1 MGNEIGRSIHIPFG
15 HSAKGDIVSNPS
27 VNSGFYIRKSAERI
41 SVVPTTSY
49 CLSCSAIN
57 EYDKRTG
64 KVRPKYELQ
73 EYDLVFDLSY
83 REEDGELYGKCDNC
97 GFDVRGELDENQL
110 YEEPKKEM
118 AYRDIIVDK
127 PLYRNGNY
135 YVAVEDFANVAKE
148 YAKGSRIKLCIEQK
162 IGPKI
167 NKYRMSDTAFNELRT
182 FDKSSKGLLG
192 IPRKLWER
200 SV

>member
-1 MGNEIGRSIHIPFG
+1 MGNEIGRPIHIPFG
-15 HSAKGDIVSNPS
+15 HRAKGSIVSKPHPNT
-27 VNSGFYIRKSAERI
+27 GYYLRKSGDRI
-41 SVVPTTSY
+41 SAVPTTTY

-64 KVRPKYELQ
+64 KVRPKYELK

-83 REEDGELYGKCDNC
+83 REEGGELYGKCDNC
-97 GFDVRGELDENQL
+97 GFDIRRNMEENELYQEK
-110 YEEPKKEM
+110 KKEM
-118 AYRDIIVDK
+118 AYRDIMVEK
-127 PLYRNGNY
+127 PIYRNGNY
-135 YVAVEDFANVAKE
+135 YVSIEDFANVAKE
-148 YAKGSRIKLCIEQK
+148 YSKGSRIKLCIEQK

-167 NKYRMSDTAFNELRT
+167 NKYRMSDDAFNQLNT

-200 SV
+200 SI